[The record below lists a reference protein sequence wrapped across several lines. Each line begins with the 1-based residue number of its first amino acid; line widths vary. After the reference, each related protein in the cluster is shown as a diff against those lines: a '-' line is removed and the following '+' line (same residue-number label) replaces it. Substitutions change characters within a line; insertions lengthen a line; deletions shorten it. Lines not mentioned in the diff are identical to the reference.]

1 MGPVAS
7 IAECLFRNR
16 RISWGE
22 VFCAVIHKEVGQL
35 AENTVSYLPAYLI
48 HIYQENRV
56 LTLEEEIKFTALQ
69 RADQL
74 EDPGSESEEEE
85 EEEGPP
91 NVTPGAYEDP
101 ESYEED
107 WEGCRV
113 IPGTRV
119 LGLRRVV
126 QEGPEQEADQE
137 KSVAPYE
144 FKYKEGYRSEAPS
157 DEDDYLNNR
166 AKWGTA

>member
-1 MGPVAS
+1 
-7 IAECLFRNR
+7 
-16 RISWGE
+16 
-22 VFCAVIHKEVGQL
+22 
-35 AENTVSYLPAYLI
+35 
-48 HIYQENRV
+48 

-69 RADQL
+69 MAAQL
-74 EDPGSESEEEE
+74 EEPGLESEEEE

-107 WEGCRV
+107 CEGCRV
-113 IPGTRV
+113 IPGTQV

-126 QEGPEQEADQE
+126 QEGPEQETDQE
-137 KSVAPYE
+137 KSVAPDE